1 MEYDEV
7 FNYYGGP
14 SCPIDATLELIS
26 RKWVL
31 AIIRDMHLGKKHFSE
46 FKENKPNLNNA
57 VLSDTLKFM
66 EQKDLIE
73 KIVHENNSRSNT
85 EYVLTE
91 KSKKL
96 NRIIY
101 EFVLYGVDVL
111 NCDTDKIDNFQ
122 ERIKNAYKELLE
134 IE

>member
-31 AIIRDMHLGKKHFSE
+31 AIIRDMNLGKKHFSE